1 MIEGTSQVGKLALFI
16 LVIFIELISAHKSA
30 KRERERE
37 REKKEN
43 LANIQHLVNDAYR
56 V

>member
-16 LVIFIELISAHKSA
+16 LVIFIELIAAHKSA
-30 KRERERE
+30 KRERE

>member
-37 REKKEN
+37 REEN

>member
-37 REKKEN
+37 REKRE
-43 LANIQHLVNDAYR
+43 LGQHPALGQ
-56 V
+56 